1 MLFYFIHVICK
12 FPHNT
17 QPFQRQI
24 FLCMFLAQ
32 ISISRPLKLFSLKE
46 KLETPYT
53 YMQIYI
59 VHSQILELSMQSILS
74 RSHPES
80 KGSLHISHGAVRQI
94 DTYVYSRLYKIEKYC
109 KIEISKKIS
118 TLHVITHYYLNF
130 LPSVVCRTG
139 LNRVNSCVL

>member
-53 YMQIYI
+53 YVQMYI

-94 DTYVYSRLYKIEKYC
+94 HMCTVGYIKLKNIAKQRFRKKKNRLYHSSRYYTI
-109 KIEISKKIS
+109 IS
-118 TLHVITHYYLNF
+118 TFYPLWYVEL
-130 LPSVVCRTG
+130 G
-139 LNRVNSCVL
+139 